1 MWRRKVSK
9 KKIPTKDRFEGY
21 DNGRVV
27 DKQKKTVYSPKQ
39 VAKMYKESQK
49 AIKKG
54 KE

>member
-1 MWRRKVSK
+1 MSK

-39 VAKMYKESQK
+39 VEKMYRES
-49 AIKKG
+49 IKSIEKG
-54 KE
+54 KK